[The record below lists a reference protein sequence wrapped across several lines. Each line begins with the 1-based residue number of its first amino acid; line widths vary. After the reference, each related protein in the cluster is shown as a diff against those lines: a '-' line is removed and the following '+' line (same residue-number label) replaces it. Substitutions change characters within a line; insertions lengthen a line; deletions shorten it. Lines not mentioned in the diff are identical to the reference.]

1 MELHLFRLIGGAIM
15 GLGAFSCILLNSLL
29 LIAVIRDP
37 LKKLQKISNFLLVHL
52 FACDLMVGLLFLTY
66 RTYFVFVHF
75 GDVNAPNYRKLS
87 AVNSVFL
94 YGDFF
99 TAVCLSIDR
108 YEAIMNPIQHRQ
120 KMDVKRYMVYSAIIW
135 VSSLVFSADLVMYS
149 TTSNLNAVKVF
160 GVSIIL
166 IIILMTVY
174 IRVRMTMRSQENN
187 RQHEDLLASHDSS
200 RSVIS
205 TRLTRRKNVI
215 QLLTLILVMELVT
228 FLIMAFTETY
238 VASRGNKLSY
248 ETKQAMGTVRFFM
261 YALNV
266 IFNPT
271 ICIVK
276 MKNFRHS
283 IKALFTCSRKP
294 STSPRTAS
302 QQSKVT

>member
-1 MELHLFRLIGGAIM
+1 MSF
-15 GLGAFSCILLNSLL
+15 GAFTCILLNSLL

-37 LKKLQKISNFLLVHL
+37 LKKLQKISNYLLVHL
-52 FACDLMVGLLFLTY
+52 FACDLAVGILFLTT
-66 RTYFVFVHF
+66 RSYFIIVHF
-75 GDVNAPNYRKLS
+75 GDKNAPFNREL
-87 AVNSVFL
+87 AVTNSVFL

-108 YEAIMNPIQHRQ
+108 YEAIMNPIKHRQ
-120 KMDVKRYMVYSAIIW
+120 KMNVKRYIVYSVIIW

-149 TTSNLNAVKVF
+149 LTSDLNAVKVF

-166 IIILMTVY
+166 IVILMTVY
-174 IRVRMTMRSQENN
+174 IRVRITMKSQENN

-215 QLLTLILVMELVT
+215 QLLTLILVVELVT
-228 FLIMAFTETY
+228 FLTMTFTEMY
-238 VASRGNKLSY
+238 VASKGKHLSY
-248 ETKQAMGTVRFFM
+248 ESKQFIGTIRYFM
-261 YALNV
+261 YAINV
-266 IFNPT
+266 IFNPA

-276 MKNFRHS
+276 MKHFRHS
-283 IKALFTCSRKP
+283 IKALFTCSCTPR
-294 STSPRTAS
+294 TSPREIF